1 MPDCT
6 CHRCIDANKLT
17 DQGLPL
23 YFARMI
29 VCGICGN
36 KRCPK
41 ADDHRMK
48 CTGSNRPGQEGE
60 RDDE

>member
-6 CHRCIDANKLT
+6 CRRCIDDHKLT

-23 YFARMI
+23 HFARMI
-29 VCGICGN
+29 VCPQCGN

-48 CTGSNRPGQEGE
+48 CTGSNEPGQIGIYEP
-60 RDDE
+60 